1 MGFYLILGIC
11 TIAIGL
17 WNLMIAILGL
27 FPHCRSSTIGTLR
40 NAKTK
45 RNVRGFR
52 GSRIPI
58 LTDYAYTYYVNGKEY
73 RYSAQESYT
82 KRHLLPKTSIV
93 YVKGFPRH
101 AYPNKFKGTN
111 EWCIAFVMLLIGILA
126 VFSAILS

>member
-27 FPHCRSSTIGTLR
+27 FPHCQASTIGTLR

-52 GSRIPI
+52 GSIIPI
-58 LTDYAYTYYVNGKEY
+58 QTDYVYTYCVKGKEY
-73 RYSAQESYT
+73 RYSGQDSHT
-82 KRHLLPKTSIV
+82 KSHLLPKTSIV

>member
-1 MGFYLILGIC
+1 MGLYFLPGGC
-11 TIAIGL
+11 MIAIGL
-17 WNLMIAILGL
+17 WNLMISVLGL
-27 FPHCRSSTIGTLR
+27 FPQCRSSAIGTL
-40 NAKTK
+40 NNSKTK
-45 RNVRGFR
+45 RNVSGFR
-52 GSRIPI
+52 GSIIPI
-58 LTDYAYTYYVNGKEY
+58 LTDYTYTYYVKGKEY
-73 RYSAQESYT
+73 RYSGQGSHT